1 MSCGSTNMTRDVLR
15 DIRVY
20 ALVPVP
26 FHHRKKSA
34 IYLKGLCLM
43 IFIRIFHKV
52 GFQDK
57 GSFYSWIYFSL
68 HIASCT
74 LLAFIV

>member
-1 MSCGSTNMTRDVLR
+1 MEYMDMSCGSTNMTRDVLSE
-15 DIRVY
+15 IKVY
-20 ALVPVP
+20 ALVLFL

-57 GSFYSWIYFSL
+57 GPFLFMDL
-68 HIASCT
+68 
-74 LLAFIV
+74 F